1 MSKILI
7 GVLGVQ
13 GAVSEHVEAMEK
25 TLKSCGVDG
34 SVSIVKEAD
43 DITSID
49 GLIIPGGEST
59 TIGRVAEKANL
70 LNKIVEKARNGTPI
84 FGTCAGLIIL
94 AKEVYDA
101 KIGAV
106 NQPSLGLMNIRVV
119 RNAFGRQKE
128 SFEVYLNIPVLGE
141 KPFPA
146 VFIRAPI
153 VEKTWGNV
161 KVLAKYEEKIVA
173 VQEENMLATAFHPEL
188 TEDLRFHKY
197 FLNLILKF
205 KCG

>member
-1 MSKILI
+1 MGKVLI

-13 GAVSEHVEAMEK
+13 GAVSEHVEIMEK
-25 TLKSCGVDG
+25 TLKRYNIEG
-34 SVSIVKEAD
+34 SVFTVKKVD
-43 DITSID
+43 DVINVD

-70 LNKIVEKARNGTPI
+70 LGKIIEKAKNGVPI

-106 NQPSLGLMNIRVV
+106 NQPILGLMNIKVI
-119 RNAFGRQKE
+119 RNAFGRQRE
-128 SFEVYLNIPVLGE
+128 SFEVDLNIPVLGE

-153 VEKTWGNV
+153 VEKVWGNV
-161 KVLAKYEEKIVA
+161 K
-173 VQEENMLATAFHPEL
+173 
-188 TEDLRFHKY
+188 
-197 FLNLILKF
+197 
-205 KCG
+205 

>member
-1 MSKILI
+1 MGKVLI

-13 GAVSEHVEAMEK
+13 GAVSEHVEIMEK
-25 TLKSCGVDG
+25 TLKRYNIEG
-34 SVSIVKEAD
+34 SVFTVKKVD
-43 DITSID
+43 DVINVD

-59 TIGRVAEKANL
+59 TIGRVTEKANL
-70 LNKIVEKARNGTPI
+70 LGKIIEKAKNGVPI

-106 NQPSLGLMNIRVV
+106 NQPILGLMNIKVI
-119 RNAFGRQKE
+119 RNAFGRQRE
-128 SFEVYLNIPVLGE
+128 SFEVDLNIPVLGE

-153 VEKTWGNV
+153 VEKVWGNV

-173 VQEENMLATAFHPEL
+173 VQEENLLATAFHPEL

-197 FLNLILKF
+197 FLDLILKL
-205 KCG
+205 KK